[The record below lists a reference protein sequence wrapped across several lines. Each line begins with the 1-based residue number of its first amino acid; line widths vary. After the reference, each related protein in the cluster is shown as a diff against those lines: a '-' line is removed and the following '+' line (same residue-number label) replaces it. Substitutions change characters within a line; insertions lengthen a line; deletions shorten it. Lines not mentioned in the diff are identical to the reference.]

1 MRILL
6 KWTHFVRV
14 IYFNDFIAGMP
25 LDAIELTTEFGT
37 LNFEDIMPTVETP
50 KDEPEGQFDYE
61 EEYDYEDND
70 GFEDPDFQLE
80 IDEAEKSAFE

>member
-1 MRILL
+1 
-6 KWTHFVRV
+6 
-14 IYFNDFIAGMP
+14 MP

-37 LNFEDIMPTVETP
+37 LNFEDIMPTAETP

-70 GFEDPDFQLE
+70 GF
-80 IDEAEKSAFE
+80 